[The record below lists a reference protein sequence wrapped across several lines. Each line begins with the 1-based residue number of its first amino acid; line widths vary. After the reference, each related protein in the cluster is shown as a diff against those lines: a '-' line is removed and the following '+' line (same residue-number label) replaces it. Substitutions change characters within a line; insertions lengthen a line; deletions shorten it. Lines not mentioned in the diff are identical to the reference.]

1 MAGIS
6 ALTQALME
14 RDKRIAELE
23 AEKAERE
30 NPKPLTLDELRDMDG
45 EPVWT
50 VGVSSTTDGSWGMWD
65 IIESVDDDG
74 VCFGYSTEHTEWWNY
89 NLRND
94 DGTLCG
100 CAWTAYRNKPKE
112 DGAEDESKN

>member
-1 MAGIS
+1 M
-6 ALTQALME
+6 
-14 RDKRIAELE
+14 
-23 AEKAERE
+23 KAVA
-30 NPKPLTLDELRDMDG
+30 LDELREVDG

-94 DGTLCG
+94 DGTLCDF
-100 CAWTAYRNKPKE
+100 AWTAYRNRPKE
-112 DGAEDESKN
+112 GGAEDESKN